1 MNPVTPEPR
10 VTIIGAG
17 LAGCEAAFQCARRG
31 VAVELWEQR
40 PGVSTEAHRTADFA
54 EFVCSN
60 SLKSLEPTNAH
71 GLLKAELELL
81 GSELLRIARD
91 NAIPGG
97 KALVID
103 RVQFG
108 RAVTER
114 VSALPG
120 IRIRREPASSIPD
133 SGVTIIAT
141 GPLTSAPLADRL
153 ADLLGT
159 GNLAFYDAISPIV
172 SRDSLIRDRYFAA
185 SRYIAGDDYLNCPLT
200 EPEYDAFYE
209 ALIAADLYTGHES
222 NSDCSPLTTDYSL
235 LTTNCFEGC
244 MPIEDIARRG
254 KKSLLF
260 GPMKPVGLTDP
271 QTGRQPFAVVQLRRE
286 NREGTMYNLVGFQT
300 RMRQPEQKRVLG
312 LIPALARAEFLRF
325 GSVHRNTFINAP
337 LCLKATL
344 QTQKRDTLFIAGQ
357 LSGVEGYVESIAT
370 GLLAG
375 INAARLIADKPLLV
389 LPETT
394 ILGGLLRYITTV
406 TKNFQPM
413 NANFGLLPTP
423 KAKHHDRPRIYC
435 ERSLA
440 AVRELLSKDCPLPQ
454 SDGSDWSDRSDLD
467 PAGNSGAVPSED
479 FT

>member
-1 MNPVTPEPR
+1 MSLDHLTTRPLDLS
-10 VTIIGAG
+10 VTIVGAG

-54 EFVCSN
+54 ELVCSN

-114 VSALPG
+114 VSALAG

-133 SGVTIIAT
+133 FGITIIAT

-153 ADLLGT
+153 ADFLGT

-172 SRDSLIRDRYFAA
+172 SRDSLVPDRYFAA

-200 EPEYDAFYE
+200 EPEYDAFYS
-209 ALIAADLYTGHES
+209 ALLTADLYIGHES
-222 NSDCSPLTTDYSL
+222 NSDYPTDYSL

-271 QTGRQPFAVVQLRRE
+271 KTGRQPFAVVQLRRE

-300 RMRQPEQKRVLG
+300 RMRQPEQRRVLG
-312 LIPALARAEFLRF
+312 MIPALASAEFLRF

-370 GLLAG
+370 GLIAG
-375 INAARLIADKPLLV
+375 INAARLAADKPLLV
-389 LPETT
+389 PPETT
-394 ILGGLLRYITTV
+394 ILGGLLRYITTP
-406 TKNFQPM
+406 TRSFQPM

-435 ERSLA
+435 DRSLA
-440 AVRELLSKDCPLPQ
+440 SLREMLGPSDPRPLPP
-454 SDGSDWSDRSDLD
+454 D
-467 PAGNSGAVPSED
+467 P
-479 FT
+479 